1 MVTAVDRVT
10 RDRWE
15 QGYTWQGYLDTIE
28 NNQQRFRRNHEE
40 TEIRPEDTA
49 FFRSVKD
56 REGGDLSVLVI
67 GEDWCPDVYFNLPT
81 LVRIAEAA
89 GLPLRIFPRDQHH
102 DLMNRYLKDG
112 EFMSIPVFVF
122 FGKDFREIGHWIERS
137 RRLDR
142 IMSEEGTDAYR
153 KAIRDDRVEFRQEV
167 VNELKALL
175 GG

>member
-1 MVTAVDRVT
+1 MVTKLDRVT

-15 QGYTWQGYLDTIE
+15 QGFTWEAYLAAIE
-28 NNQQRFRRNHEE
+28 NNQTRFRRNYEE
-40 TEIRPEDTA
+40 TEIRAEDAA
-49 FFRSVKD
+49 FFRSVND
-56 REGGDLSVLVI
+56 REGGELRVLAI

-81 LVRIAEAA
+81 MARIAEAA
-89 GLPLRIFPRDQHH
+89 GVPLRIFPRDQNH

-122 FGKDFREIGHWIERS
+122 FGRDNRELGHWIERS
-137 RRLDR
+137 RRLDKV
-142 IMSEEGTDAYR
+142 MHDEGTDAYR

-167 VNELKALL
+167 VNELRAML